1 MHRWRSACGLIRVIR
16 EHSTCP
22 HISPLLMEF
31 ILDDSNDPALLP
43 SPKYQQTEHHALSL
57 EQDEAGISSIF
68 SERDTNGSSNTGH
81 HDTRLLGLLSR
92 MDRLGRLDS
101 FNTSE
106 PSVARYPSAILENR
120 PTGIAVAASS
130 YIYPGVISN
139 TRVLSSGHQPTLSSR
154 HPPVE
159 AISAASTSY
168 GDPLGGIYSTSGL
181 LEDCGSSSNT
191 ISSRSDLVMVTGA
204 NSTDS
209 LISLPA
215 STTTSFN
222 NMASNTTTDS
232 RMDLRTIPTATALD
246 SESVSDVSVSSTN
259 RLIPGTSSVTPI
271 SGYQSGTSNL
281 RFGLARPRMHE
292 SLERQ
297 MQLLRLSNQE
307 LIAANQASTQSYESR
322 IKDLSNLISDTQAQS
337 TNTGQ
342 LLLEKTQQIEYL
354 QNQLQR
360 HVLEGSKKDAG
371 ISWTDSSTSE
381 SALNTH
387 LNTELL
393 RENSQLRDQLAAS
406 MEEVDH
412 LRLLVDIGSGRCK
425 PEYSDTPSKLD
436 NTSLESSAAEGRAV
450 SYEVGRILHGGN
462 HYLKSASSEL
472 ALLGHA
478 TFLDK
483 GKLTDKNMSSTDEL
497 QTEQNVVISDLKEER
512 EWLLKALEKASAKN
526 TVLNKNLDELKTT
539 ILELESKFNQLMGE
553 AEVAMATERITRETI
568 EEQKETIAQYADQVL
583 DLAKQIEAYR
593 DQVDRLHE
601 EHKKYKHAQSI
612 LHRMNQMHAQ
622 HLKANL
628 PDRFDPDSE
637 RMKKKPTSGQNLS
650 HADSLSNPIAM
661 VEMQWLADRRKDQD
675 QIEMLQKTI
684 QGLER
689 ENRATREK
697 LEASLATMHSESEW
711 VLMFAKLTVSQDECT
726 KANSKIESLGC
737 VIEVLQS
744 QISLLESAADEYS
757 KEKKTLKDRIAKIK
771 EDLTIRDKSLK
782 IAQSRLV
789 EYEKDINKHEIRSKR
804 IRSHYIVFMVFFWDC
819 QLEKMDLALVYCAYS
834 RIPSYLEPLYSA
846 VQIHKDAIIKDLK
859 TKLGVA
865 TQNGNTEIMGQS
877 TVDGVHDEV
886 KACRL
891 EISKK
896 LILIRQWKTKANSLE
911 KEMSTLKSATQNLI
925 DPKMCE
931 ALQSHLKLTR
941 QRVKDAE
948 AYVSRYTVREQQFIE
963 AVKQLTM
970 FIHQHIPPVD
980 MNLFSKDATNTKTSG
995 IEGCGVQDNE
1005 TLYDTEE
1012 VIQAAREISKRYLQV
1027 DLCQILVEPHARHST
1042 DVMERLK
1049 AILNQDVFKD
1059 DLVGFIVDML
1069 QMYI

>member
-1 MHRWRSACGLIRVIR
+1 MHRWRSACGLIKVIR

-22 HISPLLMEF
+22 HISSLLMEF
-31 ILDDSNDPALLP
+31 ILDDSSDPALLP

-101 FNTSE
+101 FNPSE
-106 PSVARYPSAILENR
+106 LSVTRYPSAILDNR
-120 PTGIAVAASS
+120 PTGIAVASSS

-139 TRVLSSGHQPTLSSR
+139 TRVLSSGHQPTPSSR

-222 NMASNTTTDS
+222 NMASSTTADS
-232 RMDLRTIPTATALD
+232 QMDLRTVPTATALD

-281 RFGLARPRMHE
+281 RLGLARPRTHE

-406 MEEVDH
+406 REEVDH

-425 PEYSDTPSKLD
+425 PEYSDTPSKLE
-436 NTSLESSAAEGRAV
+436 NTSLESSAAGGRAV

-462 HYLKSASSEL
+462 HYLKSASSEM

-483 GKLTDKNMSSTDEL
+483 GTLTDKNMGSTDEL

-628 PDRFDPDSE
+628 PDRFDPDSG
-637 RMKKKPTSGQNLS
+637 RMKKEPASGQNLS

-711 VLMFAKLTVSQDECT
+711 
-726 KANSKIESLGC
+726 
-737 VIEVLQS
+737 
-744 QISLLESAADEYS
+744 ESAADEYS

-789 EYEKDINKHEIRSKR
+789 EYEKTLISMKSDQSVLGLIT
-804 IRSHYIVFMVFFWDC
+804 F
-819 QLEKMDLALVYCAYS
+819 
-834 RIPSYLEPLYSA
+834 A

-948 AYVSRYTVREQQFIE
+948 TYVSRYTVREQQFIE

-1027 DLCQILVEPHARHST
+1027 DLCQILVEPQSRHST

>member
-1 MHRWRSACGLIRVIR
+1 MHRWRSACGLIKVIR

-22 HISPLLMEF
+22 HISSLLMEF
-31 ILDDSNDPALLP
+31 ILDDSSDPALLP

-101 FNTSE
+101 FNPSE
-106 PSVARYPSAILENR
+106 LSVTRYPSAILDNR
-120 PTGIAVAASS
+120 PTGIAVASSS

-139 TRVLSSGHQPTLSSR
+139 TRVLSSGHQPTPSSR

-222 NMASNTTTDS
+222 NMASSTTADS
-232 RMDLRTIPTATALD
+232 QMDLRTVPTATALD

-281 RFGLARPRMHE
+281 RLGLARPRTHE

-406 MEEVDH
+406 REEVDH

-425 PEYSDTPSKLD
+425 PEYSDTPSKLE
-436 NTSLESSAAEGRAV
+436 NTSLESSAAGGRAV

-462 HYLKSASSEL
+462 HYLKSASSEM

-483 GKLTDKNMSSTDEL
+483 GTLTDKNMGSTDEL

-628 PDRFDPDSE
+628 PDRFDPDSG
-637 RMKKKPTSGQNLS
+637 RMKKEPASGQNLS

-737 VIEVLQS
+737 VIEILQS

-804 IRSHYIVFMVFFWDC
+804 IRSHYIGGN
-819 QLEKMDLALVYCAYS
+819 
-834 RIPSYLEPLYSA
+834 P
-846 VQIHKDAIIKDLK
+846 
-859 TKLGVA
+859 
-865 TQNGNTEIMGQS
+865 NGNTEIMGQS

-948 AYVSRYTVREQQFIE
+948 TYVSRYTVREQQFIE

-1027 DLCQILVEPHARHST
+1027 DLCQILVEPQSRHST

>member
-31 ILDDSNDPALLP
+31 ILDDSSDPALLP

-222 NMASNTTTDS
+222 NMASSTTTDS
-232 RMDLRTIPTATALD
+232 RMDLRTVPTATALD

-281 RFGLARPRMHE
+281 RLGLARPRTHE

-406 MEEVDH
+406 REEVDH

-436 NTSLESSAAEGRAV
+436 NTSRV
-450 SYEVGRILHGGN
+450 
-462 HYLKSASSEL
+462 LKL

-483 GKLTDKNMSSTDEL
+483 GTLTDKNMGSTDEL

-612 LHRMNQMHAQ
+612 STPHEPNAC
-622 HLKANL
+622 
-628 PDRFDPDSE
+628 
-637 RMKKKPTSGQNLS
+637 T
-650 HADSLSNPIAM
+650 
-661 VEMQWLADRRKDQD
+661 
-675 QIEMLQKTI
+675 
-684 QGLER
+684 
-689 ENRATREK
+689 
-697 LEASLATMHSESEW
+697 AS
-711 VLMFAKLTVSQDECT
+711 
-726 KANSKIESLGC
+726 
-737 VIEVLQS
+737 
-744 QISLLESAADEYS
+744 
-757 KEKKTLKDRIAKIK
+757 
-771 EDLTIRDKSLK
+771 
-782 IAQSRLV
+782 
-789 EYEKDINKHEIRSKR
+789 
-804 IRSHYIVFMVFFWDC
+804 
-819 QLEKMDLALVYCAYS
+819 
-834 RIPSYLEPLYSA
+834 
-846 VQIHKDAIIKDLK
+846 
-859 TKLGVA
+859 
-865 TQNGNTEIMGQS
+865 
-877 TVDGVHDEV
+877 
-886 KACRL
+886 
-891 EISKK
+891 
-896 LILIRQWKTKANSLE
+896 
-911 KEMSTLKSATQNLI
+911 
-925 DPKMCE
+925 
-931 ALQSHLKLTR
+931 
-941 QRVKDAE
+941 
-948 AYVSRYTVREQQFIE
+948 
-963 AVKQLTM
+963 
-970 FIHQHIPPVD
+970 
-980 MNLFSKDATNTKTSG
+980 
-995 IEGCGVQDNE
+995 
-1005 TLYDTEE
+1005 
-1012 VIQAAREISKRYLQV
+1012 
-1027 DLCQILVEPHARHST
+1027 
-1042 DVMERLK
+1042 
-1049 AILNQDVFKD
+1049 
-1059 DLVGFIVDML
+1059 
-1069 QMYI
+1069 

>member
-360 HVLEGSKKDAG
+360 HV
-371 ISWTDSSTSE
+371 
-381 SALNTH
+381 ALNTH

-711 VLMFAKLTVSQDECT
+711 
-726 KANSKIESLGC
+726 
-737 VIEVLQS
+737 
-744 QISLLESAADEYS
+744 ESAADEYS